1 MGDRMKIAIV
11 LTALLLAAFAA
22 TLAMRPDLF
31 RPALVKKSDIY
42 GFVPGMTLE
51 EVNKLITQR
60 KYRCR
65 QLPDAY
71 VVDCNIDGA
80 KVAIT
85 VEGASERHPVQRI
98 TAELAPGRDPV
109 ATVRAIS
116 EQYQAQAAK
125 APDGN
130 WVWPVGS
137 RFKLSYDGAVVTLFE
152 ENAAPLT
159 VAPKR

>member
-1 MGDRMKIAIV
+1 MKIAIV
-11 LTALLLAAFAA
+11 VAAILLAAWAA
-22 TLAMRPDLF
+22 VLAIRPDLF
-31 RPALVKKSDIY
+31 RPTLVKKSDIY

-71 VVDCNIDGA
+71 VVDCNIDGS
-80 KVAIT
+80 KVLIA
-85 VEGASERHPVQRI
+85 VEGASDRHPVQRV
-98 TAELAPGRDPV
+98 TAEIGAGRDPA

-116 EQYQAQAAK
+116 EQYGAQAAK
-125 APDGN
+125 APDGK
-130 WVWPVGS
+130 WVWPVGA

-152 ENAAPLT
+152 EPAAGT
-159 VAPKR
+159 SRR

>member
-1 MGDRMKIAIV
+1 MKIAIV

-22 TLAMRPDLF
+22 SLAIRPDLF

-71 VVDCNIDGA
+71 IVDCNIDGA
-80 KVAIT
+80 KVSIAI
-85 VEGASERHPVQRI
+85 EGATDRHPVQRI
-98 TAELAPGRDPV
+98 TAELAPGRDPA

-116 EQYQAQAAK
+116 EQYQAQPLK

-137 RFKLSYDGAVVTLFE
+137 RFKLSYDGAAVTLFE
-152 ENAAPLT
+152 EQAGTSAGEPQ
-159 VAPKR
+159 R